1 MGSVDYNQAA
11 DVALGVTAQS
21 SAAQGA
27 IAGCYIWVE
36 TVAFAICGVLL
47 LFFTV
52 EKNLPA
58 EQAALKERNE
68 GTASEAERA

>member
-1 MGSVDYNQAA
+1 
-11 DVALGVTAQS
+11 
-21 SAAQGA
+21 
-27 IAGCYIWVE
+27 VE

>member
-1 MGSVDYNQAA
+1 MGYDQAA
-11 DVALGVTAQS
+11 DVARGIAAQS
-21 SAAQGA
+21 AASQAA
-27 IAGCYIWVE
+27 IAGSYIWVE

-68 GTASEAERA
+68 GAATEANHE